1 MVTKQQNQMKRLLV
15 FTGGFPPEI
24 GGMEKHVYEVSKRLV
39 KNGFDIE
46 VITCNTE
53 RAATFEH
60 IDGFVVYRLPSWNM
74 LGGRYPVP
82 RFSLTTIRILW
93 RVFRRNYDCIL
104 THTRFY
110 LTSLLGLI
118 FAKLKRIPLVHV
130 EHGPGHISDLN
141 IVVELINKVYDHSLG
156 SLVVKNASKR
166 VAVSSKVSEF
176 LEHLGAKDAVT
187 IPNGVDL
194 NKFVKKK
201 TKRPAE
207 LGNVTTITFTG
218 RLVYLKGVQDLI
230 KAFLEVKKR
239 IGNTK
244 LLIVGDGPYRPELE
258 ALAGRKRPDI
268 IFLGDKTEEELINI
282 LNITDI
288 FVLPSWG
295 ESFGI
300 SMVEAGVMGIPIL
313 ASDGGANK
321 EIIRNLETGLLF
333 SAGDVETLKEG
344 LCRLIVDKELR
355 EQLGE
360 RAKEDFRAKFD
371 WDKVAEEWAREL
383 SLVMAKE

>member
-1 MVTKQQNQMKRLLV
+1 MVTKKGNQTKRLLV

-24 GGMEKHVYEVSKRLV
+24 GGVEKHVYEVSKRLV
-39 KNGFDIE
+39 KKGFDIE
-46 VITCNTE
+46 VITCNTR
-53 RAATFEH
+53 RAATFEY

-74 LGGRYPVP
+74 LGERYPVP
-82 RFSLTTIRILW
+82 RFSFTTVRILW
-93 RVFRRNYDCIL
+93 RAFRRNYGCIL

-110 LTSLLGLI
+110 LTSLLGLV
-118 FAKLKRIPLVHV
+118 FAKLKGTPLVHI
-130 EHGPGHISDLN
+130 EHGPGHISDSN
-141 IVVELINKVYDHSLG
+141 IAVELINKVYDHSLG

-166 VAVSSKVSEF
+166 VAISSKVCEF
-176 LEHLGAKDAVT
+176 LEHLGVKDAVT

-194 NKFVKKK
+194 SKFVKKEI
-201 TKRPAE
+201 KRPSE
-207 LGNVTTITFTG
+207 LENATIITYTG

-230 KAFLEVKKR
+230 KAFLEVKSR

-258 ALAGRKRPDI
+258 ALAEEERPNI

-288 FVLPSWG
+288 FVLPSWRD
-295 ESFGI
+295 SFGI

-321 EIIRNLETGLLF
+321 EIIHNLENGLLF
-333 SAGDVETLKEG
+333 HAGDVETLKEG
-344 LCRLIVDKELR
+344 LCQLIADKELR
-355 EQLGE
+355 KKLGD
-360 RAKEDFRAKFD
+360 RAEEDFRARFD

-383 SLVMAKE
+383 SLIMERE